1 MLWFIA
7 VSGWVK
13 LGSEPPVDVELD
25 ASEMSRFRRGGF
37 SEVGALFYEE
47 VGTFLASSFP
57 GFVEPGSAPS
67 PVIELIKVREFR
79 VSAEEFEEGGITSG
93 NEGEKVLGQFLS

>member
-25 ASEMSRFRRGGF
+25 ASEMSSFRRGGF
-37 SEVGALFYEE
+37 SE

-67 PVIELIKVREFR
+67 PVIELIKVREFG
-79 VSAEEFEEGGITSG
+79 VFAEEFEEGVLQQRSPQRNSRQFRTLSG
-93 NEGEKVLGQFLS
+93 PVY